1 MANSILVEESTIVRQ
16 HQRLRIDTPLYL
28 VVRRPDKL
36 LLVSAYFRD
45 VCDDGVAVFA
55 LIELNIDSEVQLMF
69 IPTFHKEPLR
79 ARAIVRNRRKYVYGL
94 EFLSRDEAEE
104 QNSLMLKAMLIP
116 TGNKVKGS
124 LDDRRCI

>member
-16 HQRLRIDTPLYL
+16 HQRLRIDLPLYL

-36 LLVSAYFRD
+36 LLVSACFRD

-69 IPTFHKEPLR
+69 IPTFNKGPLR
-79 ARAIVRNRRKYVYGL
+79 VRAIVRNRREYIYGL

-104 QNSLMLKAMLIP
+104 HTLLMLKAMLIP
-116 TGNKVKGS
+116 TGNKVEGS
-124 LDDRRCI
+124 LEDRRCI